1 MFSPPQLIPDAL
13 LTTYPPKCI
22 SLSKKP
28 HKTKI
33 KQAKDQKDKNRKQK
47 KRNERKKERERK
59 KGREKKR
66 KAPQKKTAEF
76 VLCWPTTLEPES
88 ALEGALY
95 WTQ

>member
-22 SLSKKP
+22 SLSKKT

-47 KRNERKKERERK
+47 KRNERKKEREREIK
-59 KGREKKR
+59 EEKR
-66 KAPQKKTAEF
+66 KEKPHRKNCGVCF
-76 VLCWPTTLEPES
+76 VLANYS
-88 ALEGALY
+88 
-95 WTQ
+95 